1 MGPGPSDVHPRILS
15 AMARPTIGHL
25 DPAFVGMMD
34 ETKEALKYAFQTE
47 NDLTMPVSAPGSA
60 GMETCFA
67 NLVEPGDKV
76 IVCINGV
83 FGIRMKENITRFG
96 GEAIVVEDDW
106 GTAVST
112 DKVGQALKDNPDAVI
127 LAFVHAETST
137 GALSDAKTL
146 CQLAHQHDC
155 ITIVDAV
162 TSLGGVE
169 LRVDEWEIDAIY
181 SGTQKCLS
189 AMPGISPVSISE
201 RAIKKLTNRKIPV
214 TSWFL
219 DLNLVMGYWGEGAK
233 RTYHHTAPV
242 NTLYGLHESLV
253 MLSDEGL
260 ENAWARHQSNHEI
273 LRDGL
278 EAMGINFLVK
288 KEDRLPQ
295 LNAVFIPEGADD
307 AAVRSTLL
315 NDYNLE
321 IGAGLGAYAG
331 KVWRIGLMGHT
342 SRLENITLCLAALK
356 ETLSK

>member
-1 MGPGPSDVHPRILS
+1 VKKEDRLPQLNAVFIPEGADDAAVRSTLLNDYNLEIGAGLGAYAGKVWRIGLMGHTSRL
-15 AMARPTIGHL
+15 
-25 DPAFVGMMD
+25 
-34 ETKEALKYAFQTE
+34 
-47 NDLTMPVSAPGSA
+47 
-60 GMETCFA
+60 
-67 NLVEPGDKV
+67 
-76 IVCINGV
+76 
-83 FGIRMKENITRFG
+83 ENITLCL
-96 GEAIVVEDDW
+96 A
-106 GTAVST
+106 
-112 DKVGQALKDNPDAVI
+112 ALKDNPDAVI

-146 CQLAHQHDC
+146 CQLAHQYDC
-155 ITIVDAV
+155 INIVDAV

-189 AMPGISPVSISE
+189 AMPGISPISISE
-201 RAIKKLTNRKIPV
+201 RAIKKLTDRKIPV

-356 ETLSK
+356 ATLNK